1 MGSWRNLQVIMDWKE
16 NTLALNNDFIN
27 SQLILKQFQ
36 DSIKQNEEKFRKDL
50 NSTIR
55 KHGNKKL
62 I

>member
-1 MGSWRNLQVIMDWKE
+1 MGSLKNMQIVMDWKE
-16 NTLALNNDFIN
+16 KALSLNNDFNN

-36 DSIKQNEEKFRKDL
+36 DSIKKREEQFRKDL

-55 KHGNKKL
+55 KNGNK

>member
-1 MGSWRNLQVIMDWKE
+1 MGSLKNMQIVMDWKE
-16 NTLALNNDFIN
+16 KALSLNNDFNN

-36 DSIKQNEEKFRKDL
+36 DSIKKREEKFRKDL

-55 KHGNKKL
+55 KNGNK

>member
-16 NTLALNNDFIN
+16 NTLALNNEFIN